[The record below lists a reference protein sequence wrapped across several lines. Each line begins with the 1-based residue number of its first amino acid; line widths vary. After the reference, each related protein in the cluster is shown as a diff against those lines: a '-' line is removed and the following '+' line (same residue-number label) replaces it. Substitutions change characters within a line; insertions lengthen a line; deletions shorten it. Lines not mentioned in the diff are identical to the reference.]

1 MFQKLPPLNAIK
13 AFESAARLNSF
24 KAAANELHVTPTA
37 ISHQV
42 KQLEE
47 SLNVRLFERKTRAVI
62 LTSEG
67 EQLAA
72 AANQSLQNLMLTV
85 NQLKSAP
92 RTLTISMT
100 NSFASMWLVPNLASF
115 QQEYP
120 DIDIQIRAEES
131 LIDIEYDRRVD
142 MVIRYGEL
150 AHLGKNDSLSYIPLR
165 QDSIG
170 FFATSNYWQTQLDK
184 ASDAVWFC
192 TRWKNA
198 HLPNLGL
205 EKEIERV
212 SGTGIP
218 NIRYFND
225 ENLTAQ
231 AALSG
236 QGIAVISELAAEN
249 AVQQSWLSKGT
260 NTMATTI
267 TGLYYYLVIPRRQL
281 ANPAAICFKDWL
293 CKKLATGSD
302 QPAIKNLIS

>member
-13 AFESAARLNSF
+13 TFESAARLNSF

-42 KQLEE
+42 KLLEDFL
-47 SLNVRLFERKTRAVI
+47 SVRLFERKTRAVT

-72 AANQSLQNLMLTV
+72 AANQSLQYLMLTV
-85 NQLKSAP
+85 SQLKSAP
-92 RTLTISMT
+92 QTLTISMT

-131 LIDIEYDRRVD
+131 LIDIEHDRRVD
-142 MVIRYGEL
+142 MVIRYGDL
-150 AHLGKNDSLSYIPLR
+150 ARQKKNDSLSYTPLR

-170 FFATSNYWQTQLDK
+170 FFATSNYWQTQFEK
-184 ASDAVWFC
+184 TSEAIWFC
-192 TRWKNA
+192 TRWKNVN
-198 HLPNLGL
+198 LPNLGI

-212 SGTGIP
+212 TGTDNL

-249 AVQQSWLSKGT
+249 AVQQSWLSKGES
-260 NTMATTI
+260 TMSTTI
-267 TGLYYYLVIPRRQL
+267 TGLYYYLVIPQRQL
-281 ANPAAICFKDWL
+281 GNPAAICFKDWL

-302 QPAIKNLIS
+302 QPAIKSLIS